1 MKTPNKKLAD
11 KSPRPN
17 AEVYAEYLRERIYG
31 SITLA
36 GINLGLLLGVNHISV
51 NHAFTTVITTSLGLW
66 SASLFAEIVSYRVMH
81 EKPMARG
88 EIIHHVIVHRGILV
102 AALPTI
108 VLLTFSALEL
118 ISLRAALTT
127 DIVLALIGLG
137 VIVIRSAA
145 TTTNNLITALITVI
159 LQAGV
164 AATIITLKLF
174 SH

>member
-66 SASLFAEIVSYRVMH
+66 SASLFAEIVSYRIMH
-81 EKPMARG
+81 EKRMARG

-108 VLLTFSALEL
+108 VLLTFSALE
-118 ISLRAALTT
+118 T
-127 DIVLALIGLG
+127 DIAPRRANHRHRTRTHWPWSDRNTIC
-137 VIVIRSAA
+137 S
-145 TTTNNLITALITVI
+145 NNNE
-159 LQAGV
+159 
-164 AATIITLKLF
+164 
-174 SH
+174 